1 MCTEKKKV
9 ETVSS
14 GCQCK
19 CSDLSAA
26 NAPAAEILKQKQE
39 CHGTEAG
46 TGDSKGE

>member
-9 ETVSS
+9 ETVSP

-26 NAPAAEILKQKQE
+26 NAPAAEILKQKKE
-39 CHGTEAG
+39 CHGSEA
-46 TGDSKGE
+46 DKSE